1 MKISISKPHSF
12 TYIAELCLIH
22 LYLTINQKGHYSI
35 EQRNKILTTYIGQ
48 ISKCRNLRAFGSDFE
63 IIRKYSKLK
72 RYDLE
77 QYLLNLHKPIISPK
91 HKPCGSE
98 PFYSLLEELY
108 VNHNLESRYVG
119 SPGSNAVG
127 VIVAHQQEL
136 DAVFVGGY
144 QKEPIEL
151 YITPSKVNELIA
163 RINEQKAFNANLKSS
178 KGTLA
183 VVSLNQIQ

>member
-1 MKISISKPHSF
+1 M
-12 TYIAELCLIH
+12 
-22 LYLTINQKGHYSI
+22 
-35 EQRNKILTTYIGQ
+35 
-48 ISKCRNLRAFGSDFE
+48 
-63 IIRKYSKLK
+63 
-72 RYDLE
+72 
-77 QYLLNLHKPIISPK
+77 
-91 HKPCGSE
+91 
-98 PFYSLLEELY
+98 
-108 VNHNLESRYVG
+108 
-119 SPGSNAVG
+119 
-127 VIVAHQQEL
+127 AHQQEL